1 VAACPAYSRSAT
13 PEVSLCRQTFNLSC
27 RHPVE
32 VRPIRAFHRAKLVV
46 WALHGSKWITSG
58 SVVITRAFD
67 KHRKPSGAAF
77 TSEEV
82 QFEPRPRCQ
91 TISKLMCE
99 LRMTGTPGG
108 AGDAEQLLGSLNNIH
123 QTQ

>member
-1 VAACPAYSRSAT
+1 
-13 PEVSLCRQTFNLSC
+13 
-27 RHPVE
+27 
-32 VRPIRAFHRAKLVV
+32 LVV

-99 LRMTGTPGG
+99 LRMTGTPG
-108 AGDAEQLLGSLNNIH
+108 ARGDAEHLLGSLNNIH